1 MDEKIAIRVEGLS
14 RYYGDLLAVDH
25 ITFQVQRGEIFG
37 FLGPNGAG
45 KTTTVRILTTLLE
58 PTDGKAYIHGYD
70 VVRQPYEAKLQL
82 SIVPETSN
90 VYDELS
96 AWDNLIFSSRLYRV
110 PIDKAHRR
118 AERLLDAFGLGDKKH
133 IKVHDF
139 SKGMKRRLTIAMAL
153 IHQPKVLFLDEPTTG
168 LDVQSAVLIKA
179 LVRELNAAGT
189 TLFMTT
195 HQIEEANELCDR
207 VAIINQGRIAA
218 IDTPERLKAAFQSV
232 QSVEVAFDHLEPT
245 GGEQLRKLPGV
256 NTVEK
261 RGDKMRLYTSDPPQV
276 LSEVIRFAEQ
286 HRLKMLSLNTFGPS
300 LEEVFLRVTG
310 EQVR

>member
-1 MDEKIAIRVEGLS
+1 MDEKIAIRVAGLT

-45 KTTTVRILTTLLE
+45 KTTTVRMLTTLLE
-58 PTDGKAYIHGYD
+58 PTEGKAYIHGYD

-118 AERLLDAFGLGDKKH
+118 AERLLDAFGLGDKKR

-168 LDVQSAVLIKA
+168 LDVQSAALIKA

-189 TLFMTT
+189 TIFMTT

-207 VAIINQGRIAA
+207 VAIINQGRIAV

-232 QSVEVAFDHLEPT
+232 QSVEVAFDRLEPT
-245 GGEQLRKLPGV
+245 EGEQLGKLPGV

-310 EQVR
+310 EQVK

>member
-1 MDEKIAIRVEGLS
+1 MDEKIAIRVEGLT
-14 RYYGDLLAVDH
+14 RYYGNLLAVDH

-45 KTTTVRILTTLLE
+45 KTTTVRMLTTLLE
-58 PTDGKAYIHGYD
+58 PTEGKALIHGYD

-110 PIDKAHRR
+110 PIDEAHRR
-118 AERLLDAFGLGDKKH
+118 AERLLDAFGLGDRKH
-133 IKVHDF
+133 TKVHDF

-168 LDVQSAVLIKA
+168 LDVQSAVLIRA

-189 TLFMTT
+189 TIFMTT
-195 HQIEEANELCDR
+195 HTLPVAEEVADR
-207 VAIINQGRIAA
+207 VGIIRNGSLVALGTLNEVCSPARR
-218 IDTPERLKAAFQSV
+218 DERLEDA
-232 QSVEVAFDHLEPT
+232 
-245 GGEQLRKLPGV
+245 
-256 NTVEK
+256 
-261 RGDKMRLYTSDPPQV
+261 
-276 LSEVIRFAEQ
+276 
-286 HRLKMLSLNTFGPS
+286 
-300 LEEVFLRVTG
+300 FLRLVK
-310 EQVR
+310 EP

>member
-1 MDEKIAIRVEGLS
+1 MDEKIAIRVEGLT

-25 ITFQVQRGEIFG
+25 ISFEVQRGEIFG

-45 KTTTVRILTTLLE
+45 KTTTVRMLTTLLE
-58 PTDGKAYIHGYD
+58 PTEGKAYIHAYD

-110 PIDKAHRR
+110 PIDEAHRR
-118 AERLLDAFGLGDKKH
+118 AERLLDAFGLGDRKH
-133 IKVHDF
+133 TKVHDF

-168 LDVQSAVLIKA
+168 LDVQSAILIKA

-189 TLFMTT
+189 TIFMTT

-232 QSVEVAFDHLEPT
+232 QSVEVAFDRLEPT
-245 GGEQLRKLPGV
+245 EGEQLRKLPGV

-310 EQVR
+310 E

>member
-1 MDEKIAIRVEGLS
+1 LDEKIAIRVEGLT

-25 ITFQVQRGEIFG
+25 ISFEVQRGEIFG

-45 KTTTVRILTTLLE
+45 KTTTVRMLTTLLE
-58 PTDGKAYIHGYD
+58 PTEGKAYIHAYD

-110 PIDKAHRR
+110 PIDEAHRR
-118 AERLLDAFGLGDKKH
+118 AERLLDAFGLGDRKH
-133 IKVHDF
+133 TKVHDF

-168 LDVQSAVLIKA
+168 LDVQSAILIKA

-189 TLFMTT
+189 TIFMTT

-232 QSVEVAFDHLEPT
+232 QSVEVAFDRLEPT
-245 GGEQLRKLPGV
+245 EGEQLRKLPGV

-310 EQVR
+310 EQVK

>member
-1 MDEKIAIRVEGLS
+1 M
-14 RYYGDLLAVDH
+14 
-25 ITFQVQRGEIFG
+25 
-37 FLGPNGAG
+37 
-45 KTTTVRILTTLLE
+45 
-58 PTDGKAYIHGYD
+58 
-70 VVRQPYEAKLQL
+70 
-82 SIVPETSN
+82 
-90 VYDELS
+90 
-96 AWDNLIFSSRLYRV
+96 
-110 PIDKAHRR
+110 PIDEAHRR
-118 AERLLDAFGLGDKKH
+118 AERLLDAFGLGDRKH
-133 IKVHDF
+133 TKVHDF

-168 LDVQSAVLIKA
+168 LDVQSAILIKA

-189 TLFMTT
+189 TIFMTT

-232 QSVEVAFDHLEPT
+232 QSVEVAFDRLEPT
-245 GGEQLRKLPGV
+245 EGEQLRKLPGV

-310 EQVR
+310 E

>member
-1 MDEKIAIRVEGLS
+1 VDEKIAIRVEGLT

-25 ITFQVQRGEIFG
+25 ISFEVQRGEIFG

-45 KTTTVRILTTLLE
+45 KTTTVRMLTTLLE
-58 PTDGKAYIHGYD
+58 PTEGKAYIHAYD

-110 PIDKAHRR
+110 PIDEAHRR
-118 AERLLDAFGLGDKKH
+118 AERLLDAFGLGDRKH
-133 IKVHDF
+133 TKVHDF

-168 LDVQSAVLIKA
+168 LDVQSAILIKA

-189 TLFMTT
+189 TIFMTT

-232 QSVEVAFDHLEPT
+232 QSVEVAFDRLEPT
-245 GGEQLRKLPGV
+245 EGEQLRKLPGV

-310 EQVR
+310 E

>member
-1 MDEKIAIRVEGLS
+1 LDEKIAIRVEGLT

-25 ITFQVQRGEIFG
+25 ISFEVQRGEIFG

-45 KTTTVRILTTLLE
+45 KTTTVRMLTTLLE
-58 PTDGKAYIHGYD
+58 PTEGKAYIHAYD

-110 PIDKAHRR
+110 PIDEAHRR
-118 AERLLDAFGLGDKKH
+118 AERLLDAFGLGDRKH
-133 IKVHDF
+133 TKVHDF

-168 LDVQSAVLIKA
+168 LDVQSAILIKA

-189 TLFMTT
+189 TIFMTT

-232 QSVEVAFDHLEPT
+232 QSVEVAFDRLEPT
-245 GGEQLRKLPGV
+245 EGEQLRKLPGV

-310 EQVR
+310 E